1 MLLSEFIVLSRV
13 AAASRYV
20 KFLRPLSKNIV
31 RNRELHHQMYIII
44 VNYKEPE
51 ADYGNFRF
59 IEAADLSARMVEVT
73 ALLQAPMTEGLVISG
88 GPQFVTEINKFP
100 ELHLELA
107 LIHIAANAGK
117 LVLGIC
123 LGFQLINHAF
133 GNRVVRLSGPRIGCG
148 YFDPA
153 SVDTVGDYKLQQ
165 IDFSQFYAAFSFH
178 SDGVQVNES
187 SDLVTV
193 AHSHCGLVYAVR
205 HRTLPIYGFQIHP
218 EATPTGI
225 HACLERYGEE
235 LLRPLAAPEAI
246 DAVRRTFFAT
256 FLGDSF

>member
-1 MLLSEFIVLSRV
+1 
-13 AAASRYV
+13 
-20 KFLRPLSKNIV
+20 
-31 RNRELHHQMYIII
+31 MYIII
-44 VNYKEPE
+44 ANYKEPE

-73 ALLQAPMTEGLVISG
+73 ELLRTSATEGLVISG
-88 GPQFVTEINKFP
+88 GPQFVTEIDNYP
-100 ELHLELA
+100 ELYLELA
-107 LIHIAANAGK
+107 LIHIAAAAGK

-133 GNRVVRLSGPRIGCG
+133 GNRVVRLEEPRIGCG

-153 SVDTVGDYKLQQ
+153 TVDTVGDYTLQQ
-165 IDFSQFYAAFSFH
+165 IDFSLFSAAFSFH
-178 SDGVQVNES
+178 SDGVTTNDS
-187 SDLVTV
+187 PDLVTV
-193 AHSHCGLVYAVR
+193 ARSRYGPSLIYAVR

-218 EATPTGI
+218 EATDDGI
-225 HACLERYGEE
+225 RGCLERYGEE
-235 LLRPLAAPEAI
+235 LLRPLATPYAI

>member
-1 MLLSEFIVLSRV
+1 
-13 AAASRYV
+13 
-20 KFLRPLSKNIV
+20 
-31 RNRELHHQMYIII
+31 MYIII

-51 ADYGNFRF
+51 ADHDNFRF

-73 ALLQAPMTEGLVISG
+73 ALLQAPATEGLVISG
-88 GPQFVTEINKFP
+88 GPQFVTELDRFP

-133 GNRVVRLSGPRIGCG
+133 GNTVVRLEESRIGCG

-153 SVDTVGDYKLQQ
+153 SVETVGDCRLQQ
-165 IDFSQFYAAFSFH
+165 IDFACFDAAFSFH
-178 SDGVQVNES
+178 NDGVIANES
-187 SDLVTV
+187 PDLITV
-193 AHSHCGLVYAVR
+193 AKSRCDPPLVYAVR

-218 EATPTGI
+218 EATLTGI
-225 HACLERYGEE
+225 HGCLERYGEE
-235 LLRPLAAPEAI
+235 LLKPLAAAADI